1 MGKSIDDFCLGV
13 ISNIQKDIIDYT
25 EFLNDNDTIDIY
37 TFVAHWFF
45 IIAIIRYQ
53 KKGEKT
59 MGKSID
65 DFCLG
70 IISNIQKD
78 IIDYTEFLNDNDTI
92 DIYTFVAHWLL
103 TEVTVLKKGD

>member
-1 MGKSIDDFCLGV
+1 
-13 ISNIQKDIIDYT
+13 
-25 EFLNDNDTIDIY
+25 
-37 TFVAHWFF
+37 
-45 IIAIIRYQ
+45 
-53 KKGEKT
+53 

-103 TEVTVLKKGD
+103 TEITVLKKGD